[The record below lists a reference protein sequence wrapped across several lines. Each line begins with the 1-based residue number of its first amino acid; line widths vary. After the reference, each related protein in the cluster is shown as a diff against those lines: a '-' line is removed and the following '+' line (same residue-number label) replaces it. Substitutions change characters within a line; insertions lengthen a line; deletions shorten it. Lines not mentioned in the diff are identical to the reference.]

1 MGGSSSQTIGYKY
14 FAGLQVVVGNCIEY
28 IININPDNRGWIFTK
43 PEEIDILKTG
53 DISITVNKPNLFGGD
68 KAEGG
73 WVGIID
79 IHTGKPETLRQNEYL
94 AEQDSSLVSSFPY
107 LSHLVFRG
115 SSLDKGF
122 QLVSMSGMLKEV
134 LYWVKRIHVKD
145 DGSPQWYD
153 VKSEVPIQRIIDVG
167 GNTSDDP
174 LDIPEGLTIS
184 RNLIADGG
192 TVISA
197 PEVGEVVNKTLRFF
211 GGGWSTSELTDLQ
224 DSSFISEVYLPY
236 SRWKGTIAV
245 RAIENGIISI
255 TGGEF
260 SHIDNVDFSIYN
272 IDFIGDKFSIS
283 IYVQNTRSI
292 QWTYLNLQRFYAPL
306 PLDYTGD
313 INPIH
318 KIREI
323 ITDDTAMNKPEAMI
337 NDSNFKASADRIW
350 AEGLGVSGSFTEKS
364 CKEAIDELLYHI
376 EGGIR
381 VNRQTGL
388 YEIVL
393 FRDDLLDLDNA
404 QVFDKSNIK
413 NFSIETANI
422 DDVINSVNVNYYD
435 RDNIKDSSFSLDELG
450 SILSNQTNAETLDFP
465 YFMNRRNAEL
475 VGNWKLKQLSTPTRK
490 GSFTTGKYDAR
501 KINRYDVVKLT
512 WLNQNMIEVPIRI
525 MKIGLGDGRDNTVT
539 LDWVEVIPY
548 SSIVFP
554 TINVDLPT
562 SNVLPPQPNQSI
574 AFEMPYFEAVQRFG
588 QTQVDTELANNP
600 DLGYLMV
607 ATKKPQNNS
616 INALLFTDNG
626 TGYQQTSI
634 VDYCPVV
641 QLDQDISYLD
651 TSFAVKN
658 VSSISQAE
666 IGTLILCDEEL
677 MIYQSYDDV
686 TKILTVKRAALDTV
700 PKPHLVNAVF
710 YFYDAFSAFDS
721 EQYVL
726 SEVIDAK
733 VLTTTPRG
741 VEELGDVTAL
751 SVEMDA
757 RAIRPYPPANVKIN
771 DEYYPDEIVNDL
783 IVTWVDRNRLQQTG
797 GSILGWTD
805 GGVAKEQAVEYSLKL
820 TGLDSNTTI
829 FEENGILTNSI
840 TVPGDILEGNNQ
852 IELWSERDAIESYM
866 RFKHTFKSSNV
877 IPDVMN
883 KFIGASFLGDTSIGH
898 ATISPHA
905 STVSGDSL
913 ILVITQRGSIPTAA
927 PGSDWSKIYDSNS
940 PAGSTLTSAMK
951 VSVWKKTAVSI
962 TSEFINHSSD
972 YRSVGLYTF
981 RNASISLNASSELS
995 QINSNKALDSSIF
1008 TIVIGNGY
1016 ANTESSTQL
1025 TNQSDYIGRAI
1036 VLFDPDIYYAQ
1047 QAHYLYKALKTTSVE
1062 INVIEHNGKGPYYSR
1077 QTIVL
1082 EVG

>member
-1 MGGSSSQTIGYKY
+1 MGGSSKQTVGYKY
-14 FAGLQVVVGNCIEY
+14 FAGLQVVIGNCIEY
-28 IININPDNRGWIFTK
+28 MININPDNRGWIFTK
-43 PEEIDILKTG
+43 PEEIDQLKTG
-53 DISITVNKPNLFGGD
+53 DTSITVNKPNLFGGD

-79 IHTGKPETLRQNEYL
+79 IHTGKPSTLRQNEYL

-115 SSLDKGF
+115 PSLDKGF
-122 QLVSMSGMLKEV
+122 QLVSMSGMLKDV
-134 LYWVKRIHVKD
+134 LYWPKRTRIKD
-145 DGSPQWYD
+145 DGSEQWYKIRSTD
-153 VKSEVPIQRIIDVG
+153 YAVVCEIGAAFYSSFDENQIGDSLDSRVIWSEYRNGNLELSNENFISKELVREGIIAEGAGGKVYFGNLEDGDYEEVSTEVSLKTLGSLSGICDVYVEILTYGSNTSFITSGFQIKKIEQFPAQYEGRVKIYGLAKVDSIIEVKSNASGIITVNPINPIKYL
-167 GNTSDDP
+167 GNTVA
-174 LDIPEGLTIS
+174 IS
-184 RNLIADGG
+184 LKNIR
-192 TVISA
+192 S
-197 PEVGEVVNKTLRFF
+197 GEY
-211 GGGWSTSELTDLQ
+211 ELEAL
-224 DSSFISEVYLPY
+224 
-236 SRWKGTIAV
+236 
-245 RAIENGIISI
+245 
-255 TGGEF
+255 
-260 SHIDNVDFSIYN
+260 
-272 IDFIGDKFSIS
+272 
-283 IYVQNTRSI
+283 
-292 QWTYLNLQRFYAPL
+292 
-306 PLDYTGD
+306 D

-337 NDSNFKASADRIW
+337 NDANFKAAADRIW
-350 AEGLGVSGSFTEKS
+350 DEGLGVSGAFTEKS

-376 EGGIR
+376 EAGIR

-404 QVFDKSNIK
+404 QLFNKSNIK

-450 SILSNQTNAETLDFP
+450 SILSNQSNAETLDFP

-512 WLNQNMIEVPIRI
+512 WHNQNMIEVPIRI

-554 TINVDLPT
+554 TINVDPPT
-562 SNVLPPQPNQSI
+562 SVVLPPQPNQSI

-626 TGYQQTSI
+626 TGYQQASI

-666 IGTLILCDEEL
+666 VGTLILCDDEL
-677 MIYQSYDDV
+677 MVYQSYDPD
-686 TKILTVKRAALDTV
+686 TKILTVKRAALDTH
-700 PKPHLVNAVF
+700 PKPHSQDAVF
-710 YFYDAFSAFDS
+710 YFYDAFNAFDS

-733 VLTTTPRG
+733 VLTTTPSG
-741 VEELGDVTAL
+741 ILDLEAATVLP
-751 SVEMDA
+751 VEMKA
-757 RAIRPYPPANVKIN
+757 RPIRPYPPANIKIN
-771 DEYYPDEIVNDL
+771 DTYFIESVVVSNDVV
-783 IVTWVDRNRLQQTG
+783 VTWVDRNRVQQTG

-805 GGVAKEQAVEYSLKL
+805 ATVSKEIGVTYSIELSSEDVVLASDLGIDANTYTFESTLLIPNKPHKLKL
-820 TGLDSNTTI
+820 WSTRDGYESYQI
-829 FEENGILTNSI
+829 FEHIFFGEAIGLILSANVYEDDVIGSTVPDANI
-840 TVPGDILEGNNQ
+840 TVNVD
-852 IELWSERDAIESYM
+852 ESLTANM
-866 RFKHTFKSSNV
+866 KFDGSS
-877 IPDVMN
+877 IS
-883 KFIGASFLGDTSIGH
+883 GTAEAG
-898 ATISPHA
+898 ATI
-905 STVSGDSL
+905 
-913 ILVITQRGSIPTAA
+913 
-927 PGSDWSKIYDSNS
+927 
-940 PAGSTLTSAMK
+940 
-951 VSVWKKTAVSI
+951 
-962 TSEFINHSSD
+962 
-972 YRSVGLYTF
+972 
-981 RNASISLNASSELS
+981 
-995 QINSNKALDSSIF
+995 
-1008 TIVIGNGY
+1008 TI
-1016 ANTESSTQL
+1016 E
-1025 TNQSDYIGRAI
+1025 
-1036 VLFDPDIYYAQ
+1036 
-1047 QAHYLYKALKTTSVE
+1047 VE
-1062 INVIEHNGKGPYYSR
+1062 E
-1077 QTIVL
+1077 
-1082 EVG
+1082 

>member
-1 MGGSSSQTIGYKY
+1 MGGSSSQTVGYKY
-14 FAGLQVVVGNCIEY
+14 FAGLQVVIGNCIEY
-28 IININPDNRGWIFTK
+28 MININPDNRGWIFTK
-43 PEEIDILKTG
+43 PDEIAQLKTG
-53 DISITVNKPNLFGGD
+53 DTSIAVNKPNIFGGD
-68 KAEGG
+68 KQEGG
-73 WVGIID
+73 WVGTID
-79 IHTGKPETLRQNEYL
+79 IHTGKPENLRQNEYL
-94 AEQDSSLVSSFPY
+94 AEQDNSLVSSFPY

-115 SSLDKGF
+115 PSLDKGF

-153 VKSEVPIQRIIDVG
+153 LKSEIPIQRIIDVG

-192 TVISA
+192 TVIST

-211 GGGWSTSELTDLQ
+211 GGGWSTNELTDLQ

-245 RAIENGIISI
+245 SAIENGDVSI
-255 TGGEF
+255 TGGDF
-260 SHIDNVDFSIYN
+260 SHIDNVNFSIYN
-272 IDFIGDKFSIS
+272 IDFTGEKLSIS
-283 IYVQNTRSI
+283 IHVQNTRAI
-292 QWTYLNLQRFYAPL
+292 QWTYLNLQRFSAPL
-306 PLDYTGD
+306 PSDYTGD

-337 NDSNFKASADRIW
+337 NDSNFKAAADRIW
-350 AEGLGVSGSFTEKS
+350 DEGLGVSGAFTEKS

-376 EGGIR
+376 EAGIR

-435 RDNIKDSSFSLDELG
+435 RDNIKDSSFSLDEIG
-450 SILSNQTNAETLDFP
+450 SILSNQSNAETLDFP

-490 GSFTTGKYDAR
+490 GTFTTGKYDAR

-512 WLNQNMIEVPIRI
+512 WHNQNMIEVPIRI

-554 TINVDLPT
+554 TINVDPPT
-562 SNVLPPQPNQSI
+562 SNVLPPQPNQSV

-626 TGYQQTSI
+626 TGYEQASI

-641 QLDQDISYLD
+641 QLDQDIGYLD

-666 IGTLILCDEEL
+666 VGTLILCDEEL
-677 MIYQSYDDV
+677 MVYQSYDGV
-686 TKILTVKRAALDTV
+686 TNILTVKRAALDTV
-700 PKPHLVNAVF
+700 PKQHSQDSAI
-710 YFYDAFSAFDS
+710 YFYDSFSAFDS

-733 VLTTTPRG
+733 VLTTTPSG

-771 DEYYPDEIVNDL
+771 GEYWPAYFENDL
-783 IVTWVDRNRLQQTG
+783 VVTWVDRNRLQQTG
-797 GSILGWTD
+797 GTVLGWTD
-805 GGVAKEQAVEYSLKL
+805 GGVALESAASTMLTIKELDVDDLVVATHNINVTGTNTYTLTISAMQAETRSIEVTVKTVRDGYECLYAFDHTIILL
-820 TGLDSNTTI
+820 TLVAPSNVTFT
-829 FEENGILTNSI
+829 
-840 TVPGDILEGNNQ
+840 
-852 IELWSERDAIESYM
+852 AIEY
-866 RFKHTFKSSNV
+866 
-877 IPDVMN
+877 
-883 KFIGASFLGDTSIGH
+883 
-898 ATISPHA
+898 
-905 STVSGDSL
+905 
-913 ILVITQRGSIPTAA
+913 
-927 PGSDWSKIYDSNS
+927 
-940 PAGSTLTSAMK
+940 
-951 VSVWKKTAVSI
+951 
-962 TSEFINHSSD
+962 
-972 YRSVGLYTF
+972 
-981 RNASISLNASSELS
+981 
-995 QINSNKALDSSIF
+995 
-1008 TIVIGNGY
+1008 
-1016 ANTESSTQL
+1016 
-1025 TNQSDYIGRAI
+1025 
-1036 VLFDPDIYYAQ
+1036 
-1047 QAHYLYKALKTTSVE
+1047 
-1062 INVIEHNGKGPYYSR
+1062 
-1077 QTIVL
+1077 
-1082 EVG
+1082 

>member
-1 MGGSSSQTIGYKY
+1 MGGSSKQTVGYKY
-14 FAGLQVVVGNCIEY
+14 FAGLQVVIGNCIEY
-28 IININPDNRGWIFTK
+28 MININPDNRGWIFTK
-43 PEEIDILKTG
+43 PEEIDLLKTG
-53 DISITVNKPNLFGGD
+53 DTSITVNKPNLFGGD

-79 IHTGKPETLRQNEYL
+79 IHTGKPSTLRQNEYL
-94 AEQDSSLVSSFPY
+94 AEQDNSLVSSFPY

-115 SSLDKGF
+115 PSLGKGF
-122 QLVSMSGMLKEV
+122 QLVSMSGMLKDV
-134 LYWVKRIHVKD
+134 LYWPKRTQIKD
-145 DGSPQWYD
+145 DGSEQWYKIRPSD
-153 VKSEVPIQRIIDVG
+153 NAVVCEIDAERYYLETIEPNPIFNYSVDFTFDNAYQGKTV
-167 GNTSDDP
+167 NATNVSYY
-174 LDIPEGLTIS
+174 EGLQSQLNLSARISGAPIERNLTAIVKIDTNQIGLMKVFLSVATIS
-184 RNLIADGG
+184 TSNLQVD
-192 TVISA
+192 V
-197 PEVGEVVNKTLRFF
+197 
-211 GGGWSTSELTDLQ
+211 STDAEL
-224 DSSFISEVYLPY
+224 
-236 SRWKGTIAV
+236 
-245 RAIENGIISI
+245 ISI
-255 TGGEF
+255 ERNTISDPSSIHHNRLMLTIYIATFAESSTTISFLSPSIFSGGIYFNDLGFDSDVAYGYVSF
-260 SHIDNVDFSIYN
+260 SNYQEPS
-272 IDFIGDKFSIS
+272 SLLS
-283 IYVQNTRSI
+283 
-292 QWTYLNLQRFYAPL
+292 L
-306 PLDYTGD
+306 D

-337 NDSNFKASADRIW
+337 NDANFKAAADRIW
-350 AEGLGVSGSFTEKS
+350 DEGLGVSGSFTEKS

-376 EGGIR
+376 EAGIR

-413 NFSIETANI
+413 TFSIETANI

-450 SILSNQTNAETLDFP
+450 SILSNQSNAETLDFP

-512 WLNQNMIEVPIRI
+512 WHNQNMIEVPIRI

-554 TINVDLPT
+554 TINVDPPT
-562 SNVLPPQPNQSI
+562 SAVLPPQPNQSV

-666 IGTLILCDEEL
+666 AGTLIICDQEL
-677 MIYQSYDDV
+677 MVYQSYDDV
-686 TKILTVKRAALDTV
+686 TRILTVKRAALDTV
-700 PKPHLVNAVF
+700 PKPHLQDAVF

-733 VLTTTPRG
+733 VLTTTPSG
-741 VEELGDVTAL
+741 VQELDDVTAL

-757 RAIRPYPPANVKIN
+757 RPIRPYPPANVKIN
-771 DEYYPDEIVNDL
+771 DEYYPIAIETDL
-783 IVTWVDRNRLQQTG
+783 IVTWVDRNRVQQTG
-797 GSILGWTD
+797 GSVLGWTD
-805 GGVAKEQAVEYSLKL
+805 GGV
-820 TGLDSNTTI
+820 T
-829 FEENGILTNSI
+829 
-840 TVPGDILEGNNQ
+840 
-852 IELWSERDAIESYM
+852 IESGTSTMLTIKELDVDDLLIATHNIDATGTNTY
-866 RFKHTFKSSNV
+866 TLAISS
-877 IPDVMN
+877 MQ
-883 KFIGASFLGDTSIGH
+883 AETRSIEVT
-898 ATISPHA
+898 AK
-905 STVSGDSL
+905 TVRDGYECL
-913 ILVITQRGSIPTAA
+913 QPYEHI
-927 PGSDWSKIYDSNS
+927 
-940 PAGSTLTSAMK
+940 
-951 VSVWKKTAVSI
+951 
-962 TSEFINHSSD
+962 F
-972 YRSVGLYTF
+972 
-981 RNASISLNASSELS
+981 ELS
-995 QINSNKALDSSIF
+995 QFFSAPYD
-1008 TIVIGNGY
+1008 
-1016 ANTESSTQL
+1016 L
-1025 TNQSDYIGRAI
+1025 T
-1036 VLFDPDIYYAQ
+1036 
-1047 QAHYLYKALKTTSVE
+1047 VE
-1062 INVIEHNGKGPYYSR
+1062 FKND
-1077 QTIVL
+1077 
-1082 EVG
+1082 

>member
-1 MGGSSSQTIGYKY
+1 MGGSSKQIIGHKW
-14 FAGLQVVVGNCIEY
+14 FAGLQVVIGNCIEY
-28 IININPDNRGWIFTK
+28 MININPDNRGWIFTK

-134 LYWVKRIHVKD
+134 LYWPKRIHIKD

-153 VKSEVPIQRIIDVG
+153 EKSEINKYFVIPPPP
-167 GNTSDDP
+167 TSDFSLSTMKRSF
-174 LDIPEGLTIS
+174 LDGVWGDYDYEDSIYSVEFDRFSPSTIGRGMASGSTIPTYPSPSMGVEVFVQNNSNNPVLLSVMVVIEDSDGRIDTTSEYILEG
-184 RNLIADGG
+184 GG
-192 TVISA
+192 T
-197 PEVGEVVNKTLRFF
+197 
-211 GGGWSTSELTDLQ
+211 
-224 DSSFISEVYLPY
+224 
-236 SRWKGTIAV
+236 
-245 RAIENGIISI
+245 
-255 TGGEF
+255 
-260 SHIDNVDFSIYN
+260 
-272 IDFIGDKFSIS
+272 FSIS
-283 IYVQNTRSI
+283 QIASGWNQVAPNDYRNGISI
-292 QWTYLNLQRFYAPL
+292 NITPAIAKSIPVLIDAP
-306 PLDYTGD
+306 DM
-313 INPIH
+313 NAIH

-337 NDSNFKASADRIW
+337 NDANFRAAANRIW
-350 AEGLGVSGSFTEKS
+350 DEGLGVSGAFTEKS

-376 EGGIR
+376 EAGIR

-404 QVFDKSNIK
+404 QLFDKSNIK
-413 NFSIETANI
+413 TFSIETANI

-450 SILSNQTNAETLDFP
+450 SILSNQSNAETLDFP

-512 WLNQNMIEVPIRI
+512 WHNQNMIEVPIRI

-554 TINVDLPT
+554 TINVDPPT

-574 AFEMPYFEAVQRFG
+574 AFEMPYLEAVQRFG

-616 INALLFTDNG
+616 INGLLFTDNG
-626 TGYQQTSI
+626 TGYQQASI

-641 QLDQDISYLD
+641 HLDQDISYLD

-666 IGTLILCDEEL
+666 VGTLILCDEEL
-677 MIYQSYDDV
+677 MVYQNYDDV

-700 PKPHLVNAVF
+700 PKPHLQDAVF

-733 VLTTTPRG
+733 VLTTTPSG
-741 VEELGDVTAL
+741 IQELGDVTAL

-757 RAIRPYPPANVKIN
+757 RPIRPYPPANVKIN
-771 DEYYPDEIVNDL
+771 DEYYPIEIEADL
-783 IVTWVDRNRLQQTG
+783 VVTWVDRNRLQQTG

-805 GGVAKEQAVEYSLKL
+805 GGVALESAVTYHLELYNMSASAEVFNSSIGTVNTYAFTGLTAADYRIRLYSMRDSYSSYQIFEHIFHLRTLSKL
-820 TGLDSNTTI
+820 TQEDNVS
-829 FEENGILTNSI
+829 FILQ
-840 TVPGDILEGNNQ
+840 E
-852 IELWSERDAIESYM
+852 
-866 RFKHTFKSSNV
+866 
-877 IPDVMN
+877 
-883 KFIGASFLGDTSIGH
+883 
-898 ATISPHA
+898 
-905 STVSGDSL
+905 SGDF
-913 ILVITQRGSIPTAA
+913 IL
-927 PGSDWSKIYDSNS
+927 
-940 PAGSTLTSAMK
+940 
-951 VSVWKKTAVSI
+951 
-962 TSEFINHSSD
+962 
-972 YRSVGLYTF
+972 
-981 RNASISLNASSELS
+981 
-995 QINSNKALDSSIF
+995 
-1008 TIVIGNGY
+1008 
-1016 ANTESSTQL
+1016 
-1025 TNQSDYIGRAI
+1025 
-1036 VLFDPDIYYAQ
+1036 
-1047 QAHYLYKALKTTSVE
+1047 
-1062 INVIEHNGKGPYYSR
+1062 
-1077 QTIVL
+1077 L
-1082 EVG
+1082 E

>member
-1 MGGSSSQTIGYKY
+1 MGGSSKQIIGHKW
-14 FAGLQVVVGNCIEY
+14 FAGLQVVIGNCIEY
-28 IININPDNRGWIFTK
+28 MININPDNRGWIFTK

-134 LYWVKRIHVKD
+134 LYWPKRIHIKD

-153 VKSEVPIQRIIDVG
+153 EKSEINKYFVIPPPP
-167 GNTSDDP
+167 TSDFSLSTMKRSF
-174 LDIPEGLTIS
+174 LDGVWGDYDYEDSIYSVEFDRFSPSTIGRGMASGSTIPTYPSPSMGVEVFVQNNSNNPVLLSVMVVIEDSDGRIETTSEYILEG
-184 RNLIADGG
+184 GG
-192 TVISA
+192 T
-197 PEVGEVVNKTLRFF
+197 
-211 GGGWSTSELTDLQ
+211 
-224 DSSFISEVYLPY
+224 
-236 SRWKGTIAV
+236 
-245 RAIENGIISI
+245 
-255 TGGEF
+255 
-260 SHIDNVDFSIYN
+260 
-272 IDFIGDKFSIS
+272 FSIS
-283 IYVQNTRSI
+283 KIASGWNQIAPNDYRNGISI
-292 QWTYLNLQRFYAPL
+292 NITPAIAKSIPVLIDGPDMNA
-306 PLDYTGD
+306 
-313 INPIH
+313 IH

-337 NDSNFKASADRIW
+337 NDANFRAAANRIW
-350 AEGLGVSGSFTEKS
+350 DEGLGVSGAFTEKS

-376 EGGIR
+376 EAGIR

-404 QVFDKSNIK
+404 QLFDKSNIK
-413 NFSIETANI
+413 TFGIETANI

-450 SILSNQTNAETLDFP
+450 SILSNQSNAETLDFP

-512 WLNQNMIEVPIRI
+512 WHNQNMIEVPIRI

-554 TINVDLPT
+554 TINVDPPT

-574 AFEMPYFEAVQRFG
+574 AFEMPYLEAVQRFG

-616 INALLFTDNG
+616 INGLLFTDNG
-626 TGYQQTSI
+626 TGYQQASI

-641 QLDQDISYLD
+641 HLDQDISYLD

-666 IGTLILCDEEL
+666 VGTLILCDEEL
-677 MIYQSYDDV
+677 MVYQNYDDV

-700 PKPHLVNAVF
+700 PKPHLQDAVF

-733 VLTTTPRG
+733 VLTTTPSG
-741 VEELGDVTAL
+741 IQELGDVTAL

-757 RAIRPYPPANVKIN
+757 RPIRPYPPANVTIN
-771 DEYYPDEIVNDL
+771 DEYYPIEIETDL
-783 IVTWVDRNRLQQTG
+783 VVTWVDRNRLQQTG

-805 GGVAKEQAVEYSLKL
+805 GGVALESGVTYHLELYNMSASSDVFNSSIGAVNTYSFTEL
-820 TGLDSNTTI
+820 TAADYRLRLYSVRDSYVSYQI
-829 FEENGILTNSI
+829 FEHIFRLRTVNRLTQEDDVSFILQ
-840 TVPGDILEGNNQ
+840 E
-852 IELWSERDAIESYM
+852 
-866 RFKHTFKSSNV
+866 
-877 IPDVMN
+877 
-883 KFIGASFLGDTSIGH
+883 
-898 ATISPHA
+898 
-905 STVSGDSL
+905 SGDF
-913 ILVITQRGSIPTAA
+913 IL
-927 PGSDWSKIYDSNS
+927 
-940 PAGSTLTSAMK
+940 
-951 VSVWKKTAVSI
+951 
-962 TSEFINHSSD
+962 
-972 YRSVGLYTF
+972 
-981 RNASISLNASSELS
+981 
-995 QINSNKALDSSIF
+995 
-1008 TIVIGNGY
+1008 
-1016 ANTESSTQL
+1016 
-1025 TNQSDYIGRAI
+1025 
-1036 VLFDPDIYYAQ
+1036 
-1047 QAHYLYKALKTTSVE
+1047 
-1062 INVIEHNGKGPYYSR
+1062 
-1077 QTIVL
+1077 L
-1082 EVG
+1082 EQ

>member
-1 MGGSSSQTIGYKY
+1 MGGSSKQIIGRKW
-14 FAGLQVVVGNCIEY
+14 FAGLQVAIGNCIEY
-28 IININPDNRGWIFTK
+28 MININPDNRGWIFTK

-134 LYWVKRIHVKD
+134 LYWPKRIHIKD

-153 VKSEVPIQRIIDVG
+153 EKSEIDRYFIIVPPP
-167 GNTSDDP
+167 TSDFSLSTRRRLFLSGSWTDYAEQ
-174 LDIPEGLTIS
+174 DIFYSVYTESFTPSVFGNGASSSSLTPVFPTPS
-184 RNLIADGG
+184 NGSEVFVQNNSENPVNLKIDIRVEDADGNIG
-192 TVISA
+192 TTSNFI
-197 PEVGEVVNKTLRFF
+197 LD
-211 GGGWSTSELTDLQ
+211 GGAYFTVSEIASGWHQVAEND
-224 DSSFISEVYLPY
+224 Y
-236 SRWKGTIAV
+236 R
-245 RAIENGIISI
+245 NGISI
-255 TGGEF
+255 RITPTVAD
-260 SHIDNVDFSIYN
+260 SIPVLID
-272 IDFIGDKFSIS
+272 
-283 IYVQNTRSI
+283 
-292 QWTYLNLQRFYAPL
+292 AP
-306 PLDYTGD
+306 D

-337 NDSNFKASADRIW
+337 NDANFRAAAYRIW
-350 AEGLGVSGSFTEKS
+350 DEGLGVSGSFTEKS

-376 EGGIR
+376 EAGIR

-404 QVFDKSNIK
+404 QLFDKSNIK
-413 NFSIETANI
+413 TFSIETANI
-422 DDVINSVNVNYYD
+422 DDVINSANVNHYD
-435 RDNIKDSSFSLDELG
+435 RDNIKDSSFSLDEIG
-450 SILSNQTNAETLDFP
+450 SVLTVDMNPGTLDFP

-512 WLNQNMIEVPIRI
+512 WHNQNMVEVPIRI

-554 TINVDLPT
+554 TINVDPPT
-562 SNVLPPQPNQSI
+562 SVVLPPQPNQSV

-588 QTQVDTELANNP
+588 QTQVDTELSNNP
-600 DLGYLMV
+600 YLGYLMV

-626 TGYQQTSI
+626 TGYQQASI

-651 TSFAVKN
+651 TSFSVKN

-666 IGTLILCDEEL
+666 IGTLILCDQEL
-677 MIYQSYDDV
+677 MVYQSYDTE

-700 PKPHLVNAVF
+700 PKPHLQDAVF

-733 VLTTTPRG
+733 VLTTTPSG
-741 VEELGDVTAL
+741 VQELGDVTAL

-757 RAIRPYPPANVKIN
+757 RPIRPYPPANVKIN
-771 DEYYPDEIVNDL
+771 DEYYPAEIETDL
-783 IVTWVDRNRLQQTG
+783 VVTWVDRNRLQQTG
-797 GSILGWTD
+797 GSVLGWTD
-805 GGVAKEQAVEYSLKL
+805 GGVA
-820 TGLDSNTTI
+820 
-829 FEENGILTNSI
+829 
-840 TVPGDILEGNNQ
+840 LESGVTYHL
-852 IELWSERDAIESYM
+852 ELYNMS
-866 RFKHTFKSSNV
+866 
-877 IPDVMN
+877 
-883 KFIGASFLGDTSIGH
+883 
-898 ATISPHA
+898 
-905 STVSGDSL
+905 
-913 ILVITQRGSIPTAA
+913 
-927 PGSDWSKIYDSNS
+927 
-940 PAGSTLTSAMK
+940 
-951 VSVWKKTAVSI
+951 
-962 TSEFINHSSD
+962 
-972 YRSVGLYTF
+972 
-981 RNASISLNASSELS
+981 ASSEVF
-995 QINSNKALDSSIF
+995 NSSIGTVNTYSF
-1008 TIVIGNGY
+1008 TELTAADYRLRLYSMRDSYSSYQIFEHIFHLRTVNRLTQEDGVSFILQ
-1016 ANTESSTQL
+1016 ESGDFIL
-1025 TNQSDYIGRAI
+1025 
-1036 VLFDPDIYYAQ
+1036 
-1047 QAHYLYKALKTTSVE
+1047 
-1062 INVIEHNGKGPYYSR
+1062 
-1077 QTIVL
+1077 L
-1082 EVG
+1082 EQ

>member
-43 PEEIDILKTG
+43 PEEIDLLKTG
-53 DISITVNKPNLFGGD
+53 DTSIVVNKPSLFGGD
-68 KAEGG
+68 KQEGG
-73 WVGIID
+73 WVGTID
-79 IHTGKPETLRQNEYL
+79 IHTGRPENLRQNEYL

-115 SSLDKGF
+115 PTLDKGF
-122 QLVSMSGMLKEV
+122 QLVSMSGMLKDV
-134 LYWVKRIHVKD
+134 LYWPKRIHIKD

-153 VKSEVPIQRIIDVG
+153 EKAEI
-167 GNTSDDP
+167 
-174 LDIPEGLTIS
+174 LDHTI
-184 RNLIADGG
+184 LED
-192 TVISA
+192 
-197 PEVGEVVNKTLRFF
+197 F
-211 GGGWSTSELTDLQ
+211 
-224 DSSFISEVYLPY
+224 
-236 SRWKGTIAV
+236 
-245 RAIENGIISI
+245 
-255 TGGEF
+255 EF
-260 SHIDNVDFSIYN
+260 YDFSILTTRTMTNGSQIQTIVNY
-272 IDFIGDKFSIS
+272 DADRASFSPVKIGGGTGGSSQNYFEGYESENRSFVNTSEYDLYVRVIASTIGQSTSGNSDSILKIEPGDVFDKTSWCSNSKYDTETNTYKIGVALDVYFL
-283 IYVQNTRSI
+283 YVERHIPDQS
-292 QWTYLNLQRFYAPL
+292 AP
-306 PLDYTGD
+306 D

-337 NDSNFKASADRIW
+337 NDANFKAAADRIW
-350 AEGLGVSGSFTEKS
+350 DERVGVSGSFTEKS

-376 EGGIR
+376 EAGIR

-393 FRDDLLDLDNA
+393 FRDDLLNLDNA

-413 NFSIETANI
+413 TFSIETANI

-435 RDNIKDSSFSLDELG
+435 RENIKDSSFSLDELG
-450 SILSNQTNAETLDFP
+450 SILSSQSNAETLDFP

-512 WLNQNMIEVPIRI
+512 WQNQNMIEVPIRI

-554 TINVDLPT
+554 TINIDPPT
-562 SNVLPPQPNQSI
+562 SVVLPPQSNQSI

-588 QTQVDTELANNP
+588 QTQVDTELSNNP

-626 TGYQQTSI
+626 TGYQQSSI

-658 VSSISQAE
+658 VSAISQAE
-666 IGTLILCDEEL
+666 VGTLILCDQEL
-677 MIYQSYDDV
+677 MVYQSYDDV

-700 PKPHLVNAVF
+700 PKPHLQDAVF

-726 SEVIDAK
+726 SEVVDAK
-733 VLTTTPRG
+733 VLTTTPSG
-741 VEELGDVTAL
+741 VQELSDVTAL

-757 RAIRPYPPANVKIN
+757 RQIRPYPPANVKIN
-771 DEYYPDEIVNDL
+771 SEYYPGEIETDL
-783 IVTWVDRNRLQQTG
+783 VVTWVDRNRLQQTG
-797 GSILGWTD
+797 GTVLGWTD
-805 GGVAKEQAVEYSLKL
+805 GGVAPESGAATMLVIKELNGSNVVIAIHNVNATGTSSYTLTIASMQADTVKL
-820 TGLDSNTTI
+820 EVSVK
-829 FEENGILTNSI
+829 TN
-840 TVPGDILEGNNQ
+840 
-852 IELWSERDAIESYM
+852 RDGYESYQY
-866 RFKHTFKSSNV
+866 FKHTV
-877 IPDVMN
+877 D
-883 KFIGASFLGDTSIGH
+883 L
-898 ATISPHA
+898 
-905 STVSGDSL
+905 STFFS
-913 ILVITQRGSIPTAA
+913 A
-927 PGSDWSKIYDSNS
+927 PYD
-940 PAGSTLTSAMK
+940 
-951 VSVWKKTAVSI
+951 I
-962 TSEFINHSSD
+962 H
-972 YRSVGLYTF
+972 YTV
-981 RNASISLNASSELS
+981 R
-995 QINSNKALDSSIF
+995 
-1008 TIVIGNGY
+1008 
-1016 ANTESSTQL
+1016 
-1025 TNQSDYIGRAI
+1025 
-1036 VLFDPDIYYAQ
+1036 
-1047 QAHYLYKALKTTSVE
+1047 
-1062 INVIEHNGKGPYYSR
+1062 
-1077 QTIVL
+1077 
-1082 EVG
+1082 

>member
-1 MGGSSSQTIGYKY
+1 MGGSSSQTVGYKY
-14 FAGLQVVVGNCIEY
+14 FAGLQVVIGNCIEY
-28 IININPDNRGWIFTK
+28 MININPDNRGWIFTK
-43 PEEIDILKTG
+43 AEEIDQLKTG
-53 DISITVNKPNLFGGD
+53 DTSIYVNKPNLFGGD

-73 WVGIID
+73 WVGTID
-79 IHTGKPETLRQNEYL
+79 IHTGKPSTLRQNEYL
-94 AEQDSSLVSSFPY
+94 AEQDNSLVSSFPY

-115 SSLDKGF
+115 PSLDKGF

-134 LYWVKRIHVKD
+134 LYWVKRTRVKD
-145 DGSPQWYD
+145 DGSEQWYKIRPSDNAVVCEIDAERYYLETIEPNPIFNYSVDFTFDNVYFGKTVNATNVSYYEGIQSHLNLSARISGAPIERNLTAIVKIDTNQIGLMKVFLSVATISTSNLQVD
-153 VKSEVPIQRIIDVG
+153 VSIDAKVAKLISIER
-167 GNTSDDP
+167 NTINDP
-174 LDIPEGLTIS
+174 SSIHNNRLMLTIY
-184 RNLIADGG
+184 IA
-192 TVISA
+192 TFAESSTTISFLS
-197 PEVGEVVNKTLRFF
+197 PSILLYEGIYFNDLGFDSNIEF
-211 GGGWSTSELTDLQ
+211 GYVSFGPYVEQSE
-224 DSSFISEVYLPY
+224 IKAY
-236 SRWKGTIAV
+236 
-245 RAIENGIISI
+245 
-255 TGGEF
+255 
-260 SHIDNVDFSIYN
+260 
-272 IDFIGDKFSIS
+272 
-283 IYVQNTRSI
+283 
-292 QWTYLNLQRFYAPL
+292 
-306 PLDYTGD
+306 D

-337 NDSNFKASADRIW
+337 NEENFMASADRIW
-350 AEGLGVSGSFTEKS
+350 DEGLGVSGSFTEKS

-376 EGGIR
+376 EAGIR

-404 QVFDKSNIK
+404 QLFDKSNIK

-450 SILSNQTNAETLDFP
+450 SILSNQSNAETLDFP

-512 WLNQNMIEVPIRI
+512 WHNQNMIEVPIRI

-554 TINVDLPT
+554 TINIDTPT
-562 SNVLPPQPNQSI
+562 SVVLPPQPNQSV

-641 QLDQDISYLD
+641 QLDQNISYLD

-658 VSSISQAE
+658 VSAISQAE
-666 IGTLILCDEEL
+666 IGTLILCDQEL
-677 MIYQSYDDV
+677 MVYQSYDEV

-700 PKPHLVNAVF
+700 PKPHLQDAVF

-733 VLTTTPRG
+733 VLTTTPNG
-741 VEELGDVTAL
+741 IQELSDVTAL

-757 RAIRPYPPANVKIN
+757 RPIRPYPPANVKIN
-771 DEYYPDEIVNDL
+771 DEYYPAEIETDL
-783 IVTWVDRNRLQQTG
+783 VVTWVDRNRLQQTG

-805 GGVAKEQAVEYSLKL
+805 GGVA
-820 TGLDSNTTI
+820 
-829 FEENGILTNSI
+829 
-840 TVPGDILEGNNQ
+840 LE
-852 IELWSERDAIESYM
+852 SA
-866 RFKHTFKSSNV
+866 
-877 IPDVMN
+877 
-883 KFIGASFLGDTSIGH
+883 
-898 ATISPHA
+898 A
-905 STVSGDSL
+905 STMLTIKELDVDD
-913 ILVITQRGSIPTAA
+913 IVIATHNINATGTNTYTLTTAA
-927 PGSDWSKIYDSNS
+927 MQAETRSIEVT
-940 PAGSTLTSAMK
+940 A
-951 VSVWKKTAVSI
+951 KTVRDGYECLQPYEHI
-962 TSEFINHSSD
+962 F
-972 YRSVGLYTF
+972 
-981 RNASISLNASSELS
+981 ELS
-995 QINSNKALDSSIF
+995 QFFSAPYDL
-1008 TIVIGNGY
+1008 
-1016 ANTESSTQL
+1016 A
-1025 TNQSDYIGRAI
+1025 
-1036 VLFDPDIYYAQ
+1036 
-1047 QAHYLYKALKTTSVE
+1047 VE
-1062 INVIEHNGKGPYYSR
+1062 FKND
-1077 QTIVL
+1077 
-1082 EVG
+1082 